1 MMTSRVLWL
10 CLLVAI
16 VPAMAKPSDAGDPF
30 ADDLT
35 SDYAKKIIV
44 QAKVAEMKTMMKPE
58 VSPCDDFYTHA
69 CGNWHRHNP
78 AQLLGDVMTDNFKL
92 ISKGFDRRLQRLL
105 RANDLQSE
113 LEKKMQRFYMS
124 CNLVHR
130 DDVHYKL
137 VLENVIREYGTLP
150 ALVGAQWNSSDFSWW
165 RTVAQIQHKYGK
177 QIIIGLEIMHDIR
190 NTSVN
195 RVYISQPDFKT
206 INTRLTNLME
216 EVRTSMDLQQYLGL
230 SSSVAKHTAEQLTE
244 LERTF
249 SSGGSGAATLQESL
263 SLYTVAD
270 LQEKY
275 SDHLNFTEFLGL
287 ILGEENIPKS
297 LYIYDEEYLDKAL
310 LTMRS
315 TPLATQA
322 NYVLWKLLEDF
333 LVDAQPKDMVKWCT
347 ESTKKYF
354 GKLAEHA
361 VYKRYRNPDVESEVH
376 KIWDQIKGIFRQRL
390 LGDKLDWISN
400 ATRTLAIEKLE
411 RMHLNI
417 NSYDEE
423 NFENVYGEVFIDRLN
438 YVSNVQQLLIAKG
451 IRFVARINQ
460 PADSVDATEL
470 LGFTPAYNIQEN
482 NITIPVALLQPRYF
496 WGDQYPEALKYATLG
511 YLLAH
516 EMLHGF
522 DDDGRQYDASGNLAP
537 WWDLKSRYEF
547 EERRKCFQ
555 AQYHEYQYG
564 GSKLPESKDQSENI
578 ADSGGL
584 KLAYAAYELWLGQ
597 QSEEVLQRET
607 MEGLPFNSRQLFFLG
622 YAQLL
627 CDDVQFLF
635 QPWVSQS
642 DRHAPSKYRVIG
654 PLSNF
659 QEFPWVFNC
668 SQSAPMDPEYKCAI
682 Y

>member
-1 MMTSRVLWL
+1 
-10 CLLVAI
+10 
-16 VPAMAKPSDAGDPF
+16 MAKPSDAGDPF

-130 DDVHYKL
+130 DDLHYKL
-137 VLENVIREYGTLP
+137 ALENVIREYGTLP

-216 EVRTSMDLQQYLGL
+216 EVRTSMDLQQYFGL
-230 SSSVAKHTAEQLTE
+230 SPSVAKHTAEQLTE

-315 TPLATQA
+315 TPLTTQA
-322 NYVLWKLLEDF
+322 NYILWKLLEDF

-376 KIWDQIKGIFRQRL
+376 KIWDQIKGIFKQRL

-411 RMHLNI
+411 RMQLNI

-423 NFENVYGEVFIDRLN
+423 NFENVYEEVSIDRLN

-451 IRFVARINQ
+451 IRFVARINY
-460 PADSVDATEL
+460 DS
-470 LGFTPAYNIQEN
+470 
-482 NITIPVALLQPRYF
+482 R
-496 WGDQYPEALKYATLG
+496 
-511 YLLAH
+511 
-516 EMLHGF
+516 
-522 DDDGRQYDASGNLAP
+522 GNLNDNWSTQTKVGFELVKNCLA
-537 WWDLKSRYEF
+537 DQFSGMRYGNLRLRRLKS
-547 EERRKCFQ
+547 Q
-555 AQYHEYQYG
+555 A
-564 GSKLPESKDQSENI
+564 ESI
-578 ADSGGL
+578 ADNVGIRIAQS
-584 KLAYAAYELWLGQ
+584 AYWKWLDQ
-597 QSEEVLQRET
+597 VEMEETESLPHMTQSPE
-607 MEGLPFNSRQLFFLG
+607 QLFFLSA
-622 YAQLL
+622 AQFM
-627 CDDVQFLF
+627 CSDIYPERRANFVRNNFHPPYEARVFAMMINSPAFAEAF
-635 QPWVSQS
+635 QCSNS
-642 DRHAPSKYRVIG
+642 SKMN
-654 PLSNF
+654 PPN
-659 QEFPWVFNC
+659 
-668 SQSAPMDPEYKCAI
+668 KCLM

>member
-1 MMTSRVLWL
+1 MMTCRLLWL
-10 CLLVAI
+10 CLVVAI
-16 VPAMAKPSDAGDPF
+16 VSAMAKPSDGDDPF

-44 QAKVAEMKTMMKPE
+44 QAKVAEIKTMMKPE

-78 AQLLGDVMTDNFKL
+78 AQLFGNLMTDNL
-92 ISKGFDRRLQRLL
+92 QLLSKGFDRRLQRLL
-105 RANDLQSE
+105 RSDDLQAE

-137 VLENVIREYGTLP
+137 ALENVIGEYGVLP
-150 ALVGAQWNSSDFSWW
+150 ALVGPQWNSSDFSWW
-165 RTVAQIQHKYGK
+165 RLVAQIQQKYGK
-177 QIIIGLEIMHDIR
+177 QIILGLEIMHDIR
-190 NTSVN
+190 NTSMN

-206 INTRLTNLME
+206 PNTRLTNLLE
-216 EVRTSMDLQQYLGL
+216 EVRISMDLQQYFGL
-230 SSSVAKHTAEQLTE
+230 SPSVAKHTAEQIHE
-244 LERTF
+244 LETTF
-249 SSGGSGAATLQESL
+249 STGGSGAATLQESL

-275 SDHLNFTEFLGL
+275 SDHLNFTEFLAL
-287 ILGEENIPKS
+287 ILGEENIPES
-297 LYIYDEEYLDKAL
+297 LYIYDEKYLDNAL
-310 LTMRS
+310 LVMRS

-322 NYVLWKLLEDF
+322 NYVMWKLLEDF
-333 LVDAQPKDMVKWCT
+333 LVDAKPNDMVKWCT

-361 VYKRYRNPDVESEVH
+361 VYKRYRRQDVESEVH
-376 KIWDQIKGIFRQRL
+376 KIWNQIKGIFRQRL

-400 ATRTLAIEKLE
+400 ATRTLAIGKLE
-411 RMHLNI
+411 RMQMNI
-417 NSYDEE
+417 NSHDDED
-423 NFENVYGEVFIDRLN
+423 FENLYGEVSIDRLN
-438 YVSNVQQLLIAKG
+438 YVPNVQQLLIAKG
-451 IRFVARINQ
+451 KNTVARINQ
-460 PADSVDATEL
+460 PANSVDATDL
-470 LGFTPAYNIQEN
+470 LGFTPAYNILEN
-482 NITIPVALLQPRYF
+482 NISIPVALLQPRYF
-496 WGDQYPEALKYATLG
+496 WGDQYPEALKYSTLG

-537 WWDLKSRYEF
+537 WWDSKSRYEF

-555 AQYHEYQYG
+555 AQYHQYKYG
-564 GSKLPESKDQSENI
+564 GSKLPERKDQSENI
-578 ADSGGL
+578 ADSGGV
-584 KLAYAAYELWLGQ
+584 KLAYAAYEQWLGQ

-622 YAQLL
+622 YAQLM

-635 QPWVSQS
+635 QPSVTRS
-642 DRHAPSKYRVIG
+642 DNHAPSKYRVIG

>member
-1 MMTSRVLWL
+1 MMTCRLLWL
-10 CLLVAI
+10 CLVVAI
-16 VPAMAKPSDAGDPF
+16 VSAMAKPSDGDDPF

-44 QAKVAEMKTMMKPE
+44 QAKVAEIKTMMKPE

-78 AQLLGDVMTDNFKL
+78 AQLFGNLMTDNL
-92 ISKGFDRRLQRLL
+92 QLLSKGFDRRLQRLL
-105 RANDLQSE
+105 RSDDLQAE

-137 VLENVIREYGTLP
+137 ALENVIGEYGVLP
-150 ALVGAQWNSSDFSWW
+150 ALVGPQWNSSDFSWW
-165 RTVAQIQHKYGK
+165 RLVAQIQQKYGK
-177 QIIIGLEIMHDIR
+177 QIILGLEIMHDIR

-206 INTRLTNLME
+206 PNTHLTNLLE
-216 EVRTSMDLQQYLGL
+216 EVRISMDLQQYFGL
-230 SSSVAKHTAEQLTE
+230 SPSVAKHTAEQIHE
-244 LERTF
+244 LETTF
-249 SSGGSGAATLQESL
+249 STGGSGAATLQESL

-275 SDHLNFTEFLGL
+275 SDHLNFTEFLAL
-287 ILGEENIPKS
+287 ILGEENIPES
-297 LYIYDEEYLDKAL
+297 LYIYDEEYLDNAL
-310 LTMRS
+310 LVMRS

-322 NYVLWKLLEDF
+322 NYVMWKLLEDF
-333 LVDAQPKDMVKWCT
+333 LVDAKPNDMVKWCT

-361 VYKRYRNPDVESEVH
+361 VYKRYRSQDVESEVH
-376 KIWDQIKGIFRQRL
+376 KIWNQIKGIFRQRL

-400 ATRTLAIEKLE
+400 ATRTLAIGKLE
-411 RMHLNI
+411 RMQMNI
-417 NSYDEE
+417 NSQDDED
-423 NFENVYGEVFIDRLN
+423 FENLYGEVSIDRLN
-438 YVSNVQQLLIAKG
+438 YVPNVQQLLIAKG
-451 IRFVARINQ
+451 KNTVARINQ
-460 PADSVDATEL
+460 PANSVDATDL

-482 NITIPVALLQPRYF
+482 NISIPVALLQPRYF
-496 WGDQYPEALKYATLG
+496 WGDQYPEALKYSTLG

-537 WWDLKSRYEF
+537 WWDSKSRYEF

-555 AQYHEYQYG
+555 AQYHQYKYG
-564 GSKLPESKDQSENI
+564 GSKLPERKDQSENI

-584 KLAYAAYELWLGQ
+584 KLAYAAYEQWLGQ

-607 MEGLPFNSRQLFFLG
+607 MDGLPFNSRQLFFLG
-622 YAQLL
+622 YAQLM

-635 QPWVSQS
+635 QPWVTRS
-642 DRHAPSKYRVIG
+642 DNHAPSKYRVIG

>member
-1 MMTSRVLWL
+1 MMTCRLLWL
-10 CLLVAI
+10 CLVLAI
-16 VPAMAKPSDAGDPF
+16 VSAMAKSSDGDDPF

-44 QAKVAEMKTMMKPE
+44 QAKVAEIKTMMKPE

-69 CGNWHRHNP
+69 CGNWHRQNP
-78 AQLLGDVMTDNFKL
+78 AQLFGNLMTDNL
-92 ISKGFDRRLQRLL
+92 QLLSKGFDRRLQRLL
-105 RANDLQSE
+105 RSDDLQAE

-137 VLENVIREYGTLP
+137 ALENVIGEYGVLP
-150 ALVGAQWNSSDFSWW
+150 ALAGPQWNSSDFSWW
-165 RTVAQIQHKYGK
+165 RMVAQIQQKYGK
-177 QIIIGLEIMHDIR
+177 QIILGLEIMHDIR

-206 INTRLTNLME
+206 PNTHLTNLLE
-216 EVRTSMDLQQYLGL
+216 EVRISMDLQQYFGL
-230 SSSVAKHTAEQLTE
+230 SPSVAKHTAQQIHE
-244 LERTF
+244 LETTF
-249 SSGGSGAATLQESL
+249 STGGSGAATLQESL

-275 SDHLNFTEFLGL
+275 SDHLNFTEFLGV
-287 ILGEENIPKS
+287 ILGEENIPES
-297 LYIYDEEYLDKAL
+297 LYIYDEEYLDHAL
-310 LTMRS
+310 LVMRS
-315 TPLATQA
+315 SPLATQA
-322 NYVLWKLLEDF
+322 NYVMWKLLEDF
-333 LVDAQPKDMVKWCT
+333 LVDAKPNDMVKWCT

-361 VYKRYRNPDVESEVH
+361 VYKRYRSQDVESEVY

-400 ATRTLAIEKLE
+400 GTRTLAIGKLE
-411 RMHLNI
+411 RMQMNI
-417 NSYDEE
+417 NSHDGED
-423 NFENVYGEVFIDRLN
+423 FENLYGEVSIDRLN
-438 YVSNVQQLLIAKG
+438 YVPNVQQLLIAKSKKT
-451 IRFVARINQ
+451 VARINQ
-460 PADSVDATEL
+460 PANSVDATDL

-496 WGDQYPEALKYATLG
+496 WGDQYPEALKYSTLG

-537 WWDLKSRYEF
+537 WWDSKSRYEF

-555 AQYHEYQYG
+555 AQYHQYKYG
-564 GSKLPESKDQSENI
+564 GSKLPERKDQSENI

-584 KLAYAAYELWLGQ
+584 KLAYAAYEQWLGQ

-635 QPWVSQS
+635 QPWVTRS
-642 DRHAPSKYRVIG
+642 DNHAPSKYRVIG

-668 SQSAPMDPEYKCAI
+668 SQSAPMDPEYKCSI